1 MLINILIST
10 VNLHH
15 LQYSIMNL
23 ENIIRRTRARE
34 ITIHI
39 YICICDSGNIIYFDE
54 ILFRVINVG
63 KF

>member
-39 YICICDSGNIIYFDE
+39 YTCICDSGNIIYFDE
-54 ILFRVINVG
+54 IFRVINVG